1 MMKGSDRVRRDDLGA
16 EFDRLF
22 TDIVRRAHH
31 GRFEPNADVYVDRD
45 RARIVVHVE
54 LAGADAESL
63 RVGIDERH
71 LFIIGARI
79 DRYSSAGAIH
89 QKEIQYGDFVKKLHL
104 PAPVDEDHASAVYR
118 DGILTI
124 SLPLAAHASF
134 PNRRTEIRMVV
145 QRTLA

>member
-1 MMKGSDRVRRDDLGA
+1 VRQDKFYA

-22 TDIVRRAHH
+22 ADLAKRAHH

-45 RARIVVHVE
+45 RGRIVVHVE

-63 RVGIDERH
+63 RVGVDEQH
-71 LFIIGARI
+71 LFIIGARV
-79 DRYSSAGAIH
+79 DRYSSSGSIH
-89 QKEIQYGDFVKKLHL
+89 QKEIQYGEFVKKLHL
-104 PAPVDEDHASAVYR
+104 PAPVDEDHGSAVYR

-124 SLPLAAHASF
+124 SLPLAPHASF
-134 PNRRTEIRMVV
+134 PTRRTEIRMVV

>member
-1 MMKGSDRVRRDDLGA
+1 MKGSLRVRQDGLEA

-22 TDIVRRAHH
+22 ADLARRAHH

-45 RARIVVHVE
+45 RDRIVVVVE
-54 LAGADAESL
+54 LAGADADSL

-71 LFIIGARI
+71 LFIIGVRT
-79 DRYSSAGAIH
+79 DRYGSSGSIH
-89 QKEIQYGDFVKKLHL
+89 QKEIQYGEFVKKLYL
-104 PAPVDEDHASAVYR
+104 PAPVDDRHGSAVYR

-124 SLPLAAHASF
+124 SLPLAPHASF
-134 PNRRTEIRMVV
+134 PTRRTEIRMVV